1 MSNLENKLKKI
12 IDTFKS
18 VNKEIAFKDIKK
30 LSEKYNKNIRV
41 QNILYQISMKVG
53 DINTSINALK
63 KILFIDKNNISYLSQ
78 LYKLLLGKGLLDQ
91 ALEKINSILEIDNKN
106 YEALR
111 DKSYIYFLKKD
122 YIEAKKY
129 IEIFSMYFF
138 ASI

>member
-30 LSEKYNKNIRV
+30 LSEKYNKNISV

-53 DINTSINALK
+53 DIDTSINALK

-91 ALEKINSILEIDNKN
+91 ALEKINSILEKDNKN
-106 YEALR
+106 YDA
-111 DKSYIYFLKKD
+111 
-122 YIEAKKY
+122 
-129 IEIFSMYFF
+129 
-138 ASI
+138 